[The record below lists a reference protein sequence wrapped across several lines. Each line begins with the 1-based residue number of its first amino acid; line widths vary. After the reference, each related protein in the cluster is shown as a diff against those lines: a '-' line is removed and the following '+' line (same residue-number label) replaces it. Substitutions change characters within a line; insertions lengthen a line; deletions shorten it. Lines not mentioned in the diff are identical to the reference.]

1 MNICVIPARGGSKR
15 IPRKNIKPFF
25 GRPVISYA
33 IELAFEST
41 LFDRILV
48 TTEDEEIGELAI
60 DYGAEWHH
68 RSPENANDIAIDFQ
82 VIQEV
87 LKTVNADYLCYLY
100 PVTPLLEKRHLKRG
114 FDMVL
119 SGLWDVVW
127 ATGTN
132 GEEAGAF
139 YWLACKA
146 DVSKER
152 YYHDWVPIELDQ
164 FSYHDVNTPEDWRVM
179 AEKYAAKL
187 AWCDEYA

>member
-1 MNICVIPARGGSKR
+1 VNVCVIPARGGSKR

-68 RSPENANDIAIDFQ
+68 RSPENANDTATDFQ

-87 LKTVNADYLCYLY
+87 LKTVDADYMCYLY
-100 PVTPLLEKRHLKRG
+100 PITPLLETRYLKTGYDMILTGFWPVVRG
-114 FDMVL
+114 VDM
-119 SGLWDVVW
+119 
-127 ATGTN
+127 N
-132 GEEAGAF
+132 GNDAGAF
-139 YWLACKA
+139 YWIDCYDTLTEGA
-146 DVSKER
+146 
-152 YYHDWVPIELDQ
+152 YYESPEGVELDQ
-164 FSYHDVNTPEDWRVM
+164 FSCHDVNTPEDWRVM
-179 AEKYAAKL
+179 AAKYAVK
-187 AWCDEYA
+187 WVCHD